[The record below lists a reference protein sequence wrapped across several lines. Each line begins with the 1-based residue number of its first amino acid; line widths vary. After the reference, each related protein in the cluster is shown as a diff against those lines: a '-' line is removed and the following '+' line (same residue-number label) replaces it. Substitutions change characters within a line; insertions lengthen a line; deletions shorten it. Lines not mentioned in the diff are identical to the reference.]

1 MAAPKK
7 PADEQPLLSGR
18 NNGERKAD
26 VAKRKALFLK
36 SYGELGTVRD
46 AVRVVG
52 ITRGAYRR
60 WMNDDP
66 EFMRSV
72 DEAKQEHGEYLEGL
86 ALERVTN
93 PDKNRGSDVLL
104 LALLNANLPQKYR
117 PQVAMS
123 EDSAKDLI
131 LEWRKAAKEVKAV
144 PEGRLPAEVE
154 SEPLP
159 TRVEQT
165 LTELLEKRRD
175 APVKDVEDD
184 DSHA

>member
-1 MAAPKK
+1 MADFPEKAPKN
-7 PADEQPLLSGR
+7 PADRQPLLKGR
-18 NNGERKAD
+18 SNEQRKAD
-26 VAKRKALFLK
+26 LIERKALFLK
-36 SYGELGTVRD
+36 LYGELGTVRD
-46 AVRVVG
+46 TAKAVGV
-52 ITRGAYRR
+52 TRDTYRR

-104 LALLNANLPQKYR
+104 LALLNANLPQKFR
-117 PQVAMS
+117 PQVAIS

-131 LEWRKAAKEVKAV
+131 LEWRKAAKEVKA
-144 PEGRLPAEVE
+144 EVV

-184 DSHA
+184 DSHT